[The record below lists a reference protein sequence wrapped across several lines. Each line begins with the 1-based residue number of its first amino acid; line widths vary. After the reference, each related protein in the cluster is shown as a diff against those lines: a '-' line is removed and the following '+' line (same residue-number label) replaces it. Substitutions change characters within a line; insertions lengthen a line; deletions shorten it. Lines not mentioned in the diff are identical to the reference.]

1 MKRPELKIMIVG
13 RNGQVAWELREAL
26 ASLGSVS
33 CVGRPEFDLTDTEGL
48 RNGVRELRP
57 DVLVNAAAY
66 TAVDQAESEPTAAMK
81 ANAEAPAV
89 LAEEAKELGALFVSY
104 SSDYVFD
111 GEKKSPYTECDVPN
125 PINVYGATKLAGDR
139 AVEAVGGAY
148 LIFRTSWVYGSRGK
162 NFLNTIM
169 KLAAER
175 EELRIVDDQ
184 IGAPTWSREIA
195 RATTEVIKQLTAET
209 PMHGSERVS
218 EVLGARRGIY
228 NMTAN
233 GSVSWF
239 GFATA
244 IVEELSKK
252 RKRQGGLAK
261 VVPIPASQYPTLARR
276 PQNSKLSNDKLK
288 TVFGVSLPCWQEST
302 VNVVGELCRL
312 STAVEPSSSASPTGT
327 TPAAGA

>member
-13 RNGQVAWELREAL
+13 RNGQVAWELRESL
-26 ASLGSVS
+26 ASLGPVS

-48 RNGVRELRP
+48 RKGVRALRP

-111 GEKKSPYTECDVPN
+111 GEKKSPYTESDVPT

-175 EELRIVDDQ
+175 EELKIVDDQ

-195 RATTEVIKQLTAET
+195 RATAEVIKHLATET
-209 PMHGSERVS
+209 STPGSGSVS

-228 NMTAN
+228 NMTAD
-233 GSVSWF
+233 GSVSWC

-244 IVEELSKK
+244 IVEELSKQ
-252 RKRQGGLAK
+252 RTRQSGLAR
-261 VVPIPASQYPTLARR
+261 VMPIAASQYPKPARR
-276 PQNSKLSNDKLK
+276 PQNSRLSNEKLRQ
-288 TVFGVSLPCWQEST
+288 TFGVALPSWRES
-302 VNVVGELCRL
+302 VAGVMGEMG
-312 STAVEPSSSASPTGT
+312 EQ
-327 TPAAGA
+327 